1 MDRDPPDKTGQDD
14 GHRDERGRWRP
25 GTSGNPD
32 GRPLGSRHRA
42 TLAAEALVQ
51 ERAAELVSTAIN
63 GALSGNTTLLR
74 ALLDRILPRH
84 EAVVTLDLP
93 DMQTAA
99 DAVAGLSALLGAVAN
114 GELSASEAAALGSL
128 LKDWADAR
136 ETAELEGRIMELERK
151 LEERR

>member
-1 MDRDPPDKTGQDD
+1 MAPDPRDKTGPDD
-14 GHRDERGRWRP
+14 SSRDERGRWRP

-74 ALLDRILPRH
+74 ALLDRILPRR
-84 EAVVTLDLP
+84 EAVVALDLP

-114 GELSASEAAALGSL
+114 GDLSACEAAALGGL
-128 LKDWADAR
+128 LKDWAEAR
-136 ETAELEGRIMELERK
+136 ETAELEARMMELERK